1 MKKIWLF
8 IGIVLLIPPATPLGI
23 IILIIYWIKRDKKS
37 EEAEVDVSIGPISV
51 KTKAKKS
58 K

>member
-23 IILIIYWIKRDKKS
+23 IILIIYWIKRKKKS

-51 KTKAKKS
+51 KAKK